1 MTLVVIKHPSLAF
14 LVPVVKKK
22 GEGSVENITKRRSSS
37 WQCLNGST
45 TGWGKEVEAKK
56 RSIHEEAAT
65 GEIVN
70 RVQGIILS

>member
-14 LVPVVKKK
+14 LVPVVKKR
-22 GEGSVENITKRRSSS
+22 ESSVENIAKRRSSS